1 MPSSAFKSL
10 TATALSIA
18 LLAMN
23 LPAQAHISY
32 TGRDFGAL
40 TAGATASKAGSVS
53 SNYGWADASDASLA
67 FNSALASTRDA
78 TTDGTYVG
86 GNGTDDLY
94 LGDSHKG
101 RAFKLHLDTA
111 LDVTFT
117 ASAASGLTSAFSV
130 YQGLASPAVAPQTSA
145 DHDYAV
151 ASQAWRTSF
160 AQGVAGAGYNYL
172 ATNGSWNA
180 LGNWSIG
187 GDGDPAG
194 VGSAMD
200 NFVYKGSGASTV
212 ANGTATTT
220 LTLGP
225 GDYTVFVGGNSIADK
240 SLLNATKSY
249 AFTLGVTAAAPV
261 PEPES
266 LALALAGLVTA
277 VALRGRQ
284 RAA

>member
-1 MPSSAFKSL
+1 
-10 TATALSIA
+10 
-18 LLAMN
+18 
-23 LPAQAHISY
+23 
-32 TGRDFGAL
+32 
-40 TAGATASKAGSVS
+40 
-53 SNYGWADASDASLA
+53 
-67 FNSALASTRDA
+67 
-78 TTDGTYVG
+78 VG

-194 VGSAMD
+194 VSSALD
-200 NFVYKGSGASTV
+200 NFVYKGSAASTV